1 MDSDHSDTEQKQSK
15 KERAMKSWV
24 QQLAEELVR
33 LEENDSVEASTTKAE
48 AQITPQEDEEDEAE
62 EESNTQ

>member
-1 MDSDHSDTEQKQSK
+1 
-15 KERAMKSWV
+15 MKSWV
-24 QQLAEELVR
+24 QLLAEELVR

>member
-1 MDSDHSDTEQKQSK
+1 
-15 KERAMKSWV
+15 MKSWV

-33 LEENDSVEASTTKAE
+33 LEENNSLEASKTKAE
-48 AQITPQEDEEDEAE
+48 AQITPQEDEEDEVEE